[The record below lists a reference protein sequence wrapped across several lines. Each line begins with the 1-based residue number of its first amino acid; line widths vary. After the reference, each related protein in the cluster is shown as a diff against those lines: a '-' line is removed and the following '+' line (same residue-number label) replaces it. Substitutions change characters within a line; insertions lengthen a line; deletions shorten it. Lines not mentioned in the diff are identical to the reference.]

1 MIDKAISI
9 SVLAFLA
16 GVLLGAQPRHRARV
30 RLRGRR
36 RVMIEDIKG
45 GRRIYRMVTADRAVL
60 GEDGVWRLKEN
71 SHNGQSV
78 NKPGVS

>member
-9 SVLAFLA
+9 GVLAFLA
-16 GVLLGAQPRHRARV
+16 GVLLGARPSRRV

-36 RVMIEDIKG
+36 RVVIEDIKG
-45 GRRIYRMVTADRAVL
+45 GRIYRLVTADRAVL

-78 NKPGVS
+78 KDGGVS